1 MNIKILGFAAFLACG
16 AMFTAC
22 SDDEATEP
30 SGPEGE
36 EAVSSAYVI
45 AGTVGEEAAYV
56 LTSPSLDEGSVSA
69 IGDGYET
76 SYARAATWLF
86 FGNKYLYRLGY
97 NMGQAGTTVSFYL
110 DENGKIQQR
119 SGEYTIQNFTAYGIY
134 GNNIITSATAESNL
148 ATDEYGNKAYGINLT
163 FIDVENETTVTKTIS
178 AENFLGTKEYV
189 MLSGLLE
196 ANGKIYAGVVPLG
209 CSPYGVAAG
218 GVLPGNEDLV
228 QTDDGGTGGGMY
240 TAGTLTGTQ
249 YPNNCYVAIFD
260 DDTFTNPTI
269 VQTDKMS
276 YAAGRMRSAYYQT
289 IWAADNGDIYVFSPS
304 YAKVQ
309 SDERLRTT
317 HPSSVMRIKKGA
329 TTFDSTYEPF
339 DIEAAAEAASG
350 SNAPAKARPSGG
362 GGGSTTVTDNSKAV
376 YRCWHITGDYF
387 LLQMYANGINAMG
400 TGATKMA
407 IFKGEDR
414 TFKYVT
420 GLPDEDV
427 ISSFSTKNIYCED
440 GAAYIGV
447 VTTDQANPQVYKIDA
462 ATATAT
468 PGLITEF
475 DDPGAIGKLISQ

>member
-1 MNIKILGFAAFLACG
+1 MNIKLWGFAALAACG
-16 AMFTAC
+16 AMLASC
-22 SDDEATEP
+22 SDEETTET
-30 SGPEGE
+30 SGPIDPGNPGTNE
-36 EAVSSAYVI
+36 VSAYVI
-45 AGTVGEEAAYV
+45 AGTVGDEAAYV

-76 SYARAATWLF
+76 SYANAATWLF

-110 DENGKIQQR
+110 DGNGKIQQR

-163 FIDVENETTVTKTIS
+163 FIDVENETTATKTIL
-178 AENFLGTKEYV
+178 AENFLGNKEYV

-196 ANGKIYAGVVPLG
+196 ANGKIYAGVVPMG

-218 GVLPGNEDLV
+218 GVLPGNESLV
-228 QTDDGGTGGGMY
+228 QTEDGGTGGGMY
-240 TAGTLTGTQ
+240 TAGTLNVTQ
-249 YPNNCYVAIFD
+249 YADHCYVAIFD

-269 VQTDKMS
+269 VETDQMS
-276 YAAGRMRSAYYQT
+276 YPAGRMRSAYYQT
-289 IWAADNGDIYVFSPS
+289 IWAADNGDVYVFSPS
-304 YAKVQ
+304 YAKIQ
-309 SDERLRTT
+309 SALQTT

-329 TTFDSTYEPF
+329 TEFDSTYAPF
-339 DIEAAAEAASG
+339 NIEAAAEAAEGG
-350 SNAPAKARPSGG
+350 SSQAQARPSGG
-362 GGGSTTVTDNSKAV
+362 SSTTVTDNSKAV

-414 TFKYVT
+414 TFRYVT
-420 GLPDEDV
+420 GLPDADV
-427 ISSFSTKNIYCED
+427 ISSFSTKNIYSED
-440 GAAYIGV
+440 GVCYIGV
-447 VTTDQANPQVYKIDA
+447 VTTDQPYPQIYKIDPV
-462 ATATAT
+462 TAKAT
-468 PGLITEF
+468 PGLTTEF
-475 DDPGAIGKLISQ
+475 NDPGAIGKLISQ